1 VLDPLQRAIAERA
14 GMVVVSDLGTLDI
27 PWDHDVVL
35 LQRRYARS
43 NPAIVD
49 ALLRGLVEAN
59 AFIMNPANKAAVL
72 PILGK
77 ELQLDRREDVELA
90 YTLTRSLY
98 VVARPYPSMEA
109 ARVLIDAV
117 RAEFPQLGQAPL
129 EAHIDT
135 SFRRALDGSGFIDRI
150 AR

>member
-1 VLDPLQRAIAERA
+1 
-14 GMVVVSDLGTLDI
+14 MVVVSDLGTLDI

-43 NPAIVD
+43 NPAVVD
-49 ALLRGLVEAN
+49 ALLRGLLEAN
-59 AFIMNPANKAAVL
+59 AFIMNPANKAVVL

-98 VVARPYPSMEA
+98 IVPRPYPSMEA

-117 RAEFPQLGQAPL
+117 RAELPQLAQVSL

-135 SFRRALDGSGFIDRI
+135 SFLRALEGSGFIDRI